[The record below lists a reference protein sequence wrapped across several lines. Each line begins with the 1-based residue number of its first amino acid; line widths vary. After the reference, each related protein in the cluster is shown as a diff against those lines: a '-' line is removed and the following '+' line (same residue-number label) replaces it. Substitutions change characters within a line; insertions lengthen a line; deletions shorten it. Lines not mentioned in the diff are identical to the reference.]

1 MGNTEVLLLHGLFEH
16 KGRHKINADW
26 FDKLGIKSHLI
37 DLPGHGSD
45 AKKKGDIDSWVEN
58 DNAVINGFQN
68 IQSAEKKIL
77 FGHSYGGL
85 VATNAVLKEIV
96 KPDCLILTAP
106 LFEDNYP
113 KFIRNLSGPLSKI
126 APNFRSFSPVTK
138 KNISTDKS
146 VGEDYFKDPLV
157 FRSLTFRLGYA
168 ITQVQDFVD
177 ENIENL
183 NIPTIVLHGKGDTIV
198 PISGCKNI
206 SELENVTFVE
216 VENSKHEILNQD
228 TRPFVLS
235 EIHQWLK
242 ENKII

>member
-1 MGNTEVLLLHGLFEH
+1 M
-16 KGRHKINADW
+16 D
-26 FDKLGIKSHLI
+26 
-37 DLPGHGSD
+37 
-45 AKKKGDIDSWVEN
+45 
-58 DNAVINGFQN
+58 
-68 IQSAEKKIL
+68 
-77 FGHSYGGL
+77 
-85 VATNAVLKEIV
+85 
-96 KPDCLILTAP
+96 
-106 LFEDNYP
+106 
-113 KFIRNLSGPLSKI
+113 
-126 APNFRSFSPVTK
+126 SFSPVTK

-206 SELENVTFVE
+206 SELDNVTFVE

>member
-1 MGNTEVLLLHGLFEH
+1 MRNTEVLLLHGLFEH

-96 KPDCLILTAP
+96 KPDYLILTAP

-183 NIPTIVLHGKGDTIV
+183 NIPTIVLHGKEDTIV

-206 SELENVTFVE
+206 SKLENVTFVE
-216 VENSKHEILNQD
+216 INNSKHEILNQD